1 MLDTVSLTQAITPRL
16 SERGLILI
24 GATHP
29 KGRTQWAINPREGEA
44 FPSLTF
50 QTQPDGVQYMTAR
63 QSLPR
68 IRHGHNAT
76 LPTSQIDIY
85 ADLGL
90 MADAIYKRTGIEFD
104 PLKANVTG
112 VHFTRD
118 IYIGRKLIAPT
129 LARLEPRQL
138 PRYRRLRLD
147 HGIEY
152 KQRSASVQIYSKHHE
167 MHQQIMKGKIDEK
180 YHADAIEASEG
191 VLRIESK
198 HEAKSLDRLQHGAN
212 KTRRAR
218 EVLTP
223 ELSEQV
229 ITNFLNKL
237 QFYEALGEAESNKP
251 LDRLIEVYG
260 SRIAIRLYGFLTLA
274 RSYGPDFWKIKSVD
288 YPRRTYYRNY
298 NDCRKA
304 GVWDVEDPLNINCPP

>member
-76 LPTSQIDIY
+76 LPTSQVDIY
-85 ADLGL
+85 AELGL
-90 MADAIYKRTGIEFD
+90 MADAIHKRTGIEFN
-104 PLKANVTG
+104 PLTANVTG

-118 IYIGRKLIAPT
+118 IYIGRELIAPT
-129 LARLEPRQL
+129 LMRLEPRQL
-138 PRYRRLRLD
+138 PRYRRIRFD

-152 KQRSASVQIYSKHHE
+152 KQKGSSSLIYSKQHE
-167 MHQQIMKGKIDEK
+167 IHNQVMNGTISEE
-180 YHADAIEASEG
+180 YRADALGACDG
-191 VLRIESK
+191 VLRIESR
-198 HEAKSLDRLQHGAN
+198 HTIASLNRMQHAAN
-212 KTRRAR
+212 KTRKAEDVLRV
-218 EVLTP
+218 ELSDQVLTD
-223 ELSEQV
+223 
-229 ITNFLNKL
+229 FLDKL
-237 QFYEALGEAESNKP
+237 QFDGAVSNAESNKP
-251 LDRLIEVYG
+251 LDRLIEVHG
-260 SRIAIRLYGFLTLA
+260 SRKAMRLYGFLTLA
-274 RSYGPDFWKIKSVD
+274 KAYGKDFWKIESLD
-288 YPRRTYYRNY
+288 YPRKTYFTNLRL
-298 NDCRKA
+298 CRSA
-304 GVWDVEDPLNINCPP
+304 DVWDA